1 MVARGKKRGFSLI
14 EMMAVVTIIGIVAV
28 VASPTFTWLL
38 RDRQVDAVA
47 TGFSDFYRI
56 GRARAMGRGS
66 AIVLTYDNAAS
77 LPTPS
82 KRTGHLSMR
91 EAVLGP
97 GSPSHAMLPSTS
109 CLRTDWS
116 GASTTSR
123 FVAAFEDRY
132 KRNEPAKSVFLN
144 ELGSKVGFVQI
155 CYTPRGR
162 SFVRYAAGSAWLP
175 LTGVPQIRVTNTD
188 TDLARFVILPP
199 NGAASVRKQI

>member
-1 MVARGKKRGFSLI
+1 MLVRAEERGFSLI

-38 RDRQVDAVA
+38 RDRRVDSVA
-47 TGFSDFYRI
+47 TGFSDIYRL

-66 AIVLTYDNAAS
+66 AVVLTFDNSVA

-82 KRTGHLSMR
+82 KRFGHVSMR

-97 GSPSHAMLPSTS
+97 GAPSHAMLPSTS

-116 GASTTSR
+116 NASATSR
-123 FVAAFEDRY
+123 FVVAYEDRY

-144 ELGSKVGFVQI
+144 PLGSKVSFVQI

-162 SFVRYAAGSAWLP
+162 SFIRYANGSPWLP
-175 LTGVPQIRVTNTD
+175 LTGVPSIRVTNDD
-188 TDLARFVILPP
+188 TGLVRFVVLPP
-199 NGAASVRKQI
+199 NGAARVRKAI